1 MSDTNILPLEKK
13 LEKLRSVYPN
23 DVLEELKQTAIK
35 INEIKKQK
43 NAVIMAHNYM
53 TPDIYH
59 LVSDI
64 VGDSLALA
72 IEAKKTK
79 ADIIVMAGVHFMAET
94 AKILNKDKKVL
105 IPDMDAGCSLADSIT
120 GEDVRNLKKQYPGI
134 PVITYVNTSADVK
147 AETDICCTSG
157 NVEKIVKACNKK
169 EVILIPDK
177 YLAGNVEKSTGVKC
191 ITWEKGACE
200 VHELFT
206 KEEVLHIK
214 KQDKNVKVIAH
225 PECPKEV
232 VEVSDFSGSTAQM
245 IDFVKNEK
253 PEKVALITECSMSQ
267 NIQELSPDTQFIG
280 MCRMCPHMKKITLD
294 NILTCL
300 IDEKHEIKLDDEI
313 ISKSKSAIDK
323 MIEFSK

>member
-1 MSDTNILPLEKK
+1 MSEYDQKFNEK
-13 LEKLRSVYPN
+13 LEKLSDIYPSEI
-23 DVLEELKQTAIK
+23 LSELKETAEK
-35 INEIKKQK
+35 INKLKKQK

-59 LVSDI
+59 LVSDV

-72 IEAKKTK
+72 IEAEKTD
-79 ADIIVMAGVHFMAET
+79 ADIIVVAGVHFMAET
-94 AKILNKDKKVL
+94 AKILNKNKKVL
-105 IPDMDAGCSLADSIT
+105 IPDLDAGCSLADSIT
-120 GEDVRNLKKQYPGI
+120 GEDVRNLKKKYPNI

-157 NVEKIVKACNKK
+157 NVEKIVKACNRK

-177 YLAGNVEKSTGVKC
+177 YLAGNVEKSTGIKC
-191 ITWEKGACE
+191 ITWEKGSCE

-206 KEEVLHIK
+206 KEEVEHIK
-214 KQDKNVKVIAH
+214 KSDNEVKVIAH

-245 IDFVKNEK
+245 INYVKNQK
-253 PEKVALITECSMSQ
+253 PAKVALITECSMSQ

-294 NILTCL
+294 NILACL
-300 IDEKHEIKLDDEI
+300 ENETFEINLSDEI
-313 ISKSKSAIDK
+313 IQKSKTAIDK
-323 MIEFSK
+323 MIEYSK